1 MAGSVV
7 CRQCRHL
14 IQSGR
19 GEQVGKQFYKLTT
32 GEKVFKIV
40 IYLLIIALCLS
51 IILPFMNILALSF
64 NAGKD
69 AERGGVYFWPRLWSI
84 ENYKEVFLS
93 ANIGKAFGISIF
105 RTVVGTLAS
114 VFMTAMAAYALKG
127 KTMPGVKFFTLII
140 FFTMLFSGGIIPYY
154 MLLKSLSLTNTIWVY
169 IIPGLYSAWNL
180 IIMRTFFQ
188 QIHPSLE
195 ESARIDG
202 YNDFSIFMKIIMPLS
217 RPVVAVIALF
227 NAVTHWNDW
236 FTGAFYVRSASL
248 RPLSTLL
255 QEMLMRAEALRD
267 TLAQAAGSRY
277 ELLEK
282 IQVTGNSL
290 KMATIMIVVTPII
303 LIYPFIQKYFAKGVM
318 IGSLKE

>member
-1 MAGSVV
+1 M
-7 CRQCRHL
+7 
-14 IQSGR
+14 
-19 GEQVGKQFYKLTT
+19 GKEFYKLSA
-32 GEKVFKIV
+32 GEKIFKIV
-40 IYLLIIALCLS
+40 IYLLIIGLCLS

-69 AERGGVYFWPRLWSI
+69 AERGGIYFWPRAWST
-84 ENYKEVFLS
+84 ENFKEVFMS
-93 ANIGKAFGISIF
+93 ANVGTAFGISIF
-105 RTVVGTLAS
+105 RTVVGTVAS
-114 VFMTAMAAYALKG
+114 VFLTAMAAYALKG
-127 KTMPGVKFFTLII
+127 KTLPGVKFFTLLI

-154 MLLKSLSLTNTIWVY
+154 MLLKSLNLTNTIWVY
-169 IIPGLYSAWNL
+169 VIPTLYSAWNL

-202 YNDFSIFMKIIMPLS
+202 YNDFSIFMRIIMPLS

-227 NAVTHWNDW
+227 NAVSHWNDW
-236 FTGAFYVRSASL
+236 FTGAFYVRSSNL

-255 QEMLMRAEALRD
+255 QEMLMQAEAMRD
-267 TLAQAAGSRY
+267 TLAQAAGANY
-277 ELLEK
+277 DALEK

-290 KMATIMIVVTPII
+290 KMATIVIVVTPII